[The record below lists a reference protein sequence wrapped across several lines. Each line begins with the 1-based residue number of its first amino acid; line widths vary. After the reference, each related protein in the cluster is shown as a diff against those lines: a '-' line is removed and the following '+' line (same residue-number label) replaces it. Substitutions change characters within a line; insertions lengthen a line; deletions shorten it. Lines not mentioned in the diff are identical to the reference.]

1 MRKVFVI
8 LAVLMAV
15 SITAQTHEI
24 LKHNREKVLIN
35 YIKTD
40 TNLIY
45 FSNPHSSE
53 ESKISTYAVQSL
65 TEKSTGKIQVVSSK
79 METNK
84 EVIFL
89 KNNEIDGL
97 QKVAH
102 ISVFL
107 GRPKGMSFNDLSVLK
122 KMRLQEKAIQ
132 KGAVFIVITSETFDT
147 TQADLYS
154 Y

>member
-24 LKHNREKVLIN
+24 LKHNGEKVLIN

-40 TNLIY
+40 TTLIY
-45 FSNPHSSE
+45 FSNPNSSE
-53 ESKISTYAVQSL
+53 EGKISTYAVQSL

-79 METNK
+79 LETNK

-122 KMRLQEKAIQ
+122 KKRLQEKAFQ

>member
-24 LKHNREKVLIN
+24 LKHNGEKVLIN

-45 FSNPHSSE
+45 FSNPNSSE
-53 ESKISTYAVQSL
+53 EVKISTYVVQSL
-65 TEKSTGKIQVVSSK
+65 TEKSTGKIQDVSSK
-79 METNK
+79 LEANK

-107 GRPKGMSFNDLSVLK
+107 GRPKGMSFNDLSVFK
-122 KMRLQEKAIQ
+122 KKRLQEKAIQ

>member
-8 LAVLMAV
+8 LALFMAV

-24 LKHNREKVLIN
+24 LKHNGEKVLIN

-45 FSNPHSSE
+45 FSNPNSSE
-53 ESKISTYAVQSL
+53 EGRISTYAVQSL
-65 TEKSTGKIQVVSSK
+65 KEQSSGIIQVISSK
-79 METNK
+79 VDIDNGF
-84 EVIFL
+84 VFL
-89 KNNEIDGL
+89 KNNEIAGL
-97 QKVAH
+97 RKVAS

-107 GRPKGMSFNDLSVLK
+107 GRPKGMSFNDLSFLK
-122 KMRLQEKAIQ
+122 KRRLQEKTTQ
-132 KGAVFIVITSETFDT
+132 KEALFVVITSETFDT
-147 TQADLYS
+147 IKADLYS

>member
-24 LKHNREKVLIN
+24 LKHNGEKVLIN

-40 TNLIY
+40 TTLIY
-45 FSNPHSSE
+45 FSNPNSSE
-53 ESKISTYAVQSL
+53 EVKISTYVVQSL
-65 TEKSTGKIQVVSSK
+65 TEKSTGKIQDVSSK
-79 METNK
+79 LKTNK

-107 GRPKGMSFNDLSVLK
+107 GRPKGMSFNDLSVFK
-122 KMRLQEKAIQ
+122 KKRLQEKAIQ

>member
-24 LKHNREKVLIN
+24 LKHNGERVLIN

-45 FSNPHSSE
+45 FSNPNSSE
-53 ESKISTYAVQSL
+53 EGKISTYAVQSL
-65 TEKSTGKIQVVSSK
+65 TEQSTGKIQVVSSK
-79 METNK
+79 LEANK

-89 KNNEIDGL
+89 KNYEINGL

-107 GRPKGMSFNDLSVLK
+107 GRPKGLSFNDLSVLK
-122 KMRLQEKAIQ
+122 KKRLQEKAIQ

>member
-24 LKHNREKVLIN
+24 LKHNGEKVLIN

-45 FSNPHSSE
+45 FSNPNSSE
-53 ESKISTYAVQSL
+53 EVKISTYVVQSL

-97 QKVAH
+97 QKIAH

-122 KMRLQEKAIQ
+122 KKRLQEKAIQ

>member
-8 LAVLMAV
+8 LALFMAV

-24 LKHNREKVLIN
+24 LKHNGEKVLIN

-45 FSNPHSSE
+45 FSNPNSSE
-53 ESKISTYAVQSL
+53 EGKISTYAVQSL
-65 TEKSTGKIQVVSSK
+65 KDQSSGLIQVISSK
-79 METNK
+79 VDIDNGF
-84 EVIFL
+84 VFL
-89 KNNEIDGL
+89 KNNEIAGL
-97 QKVAH
+97 RKVAS

-107 GRPKGMSFNDLSVLK
+107 GRPKGMSFNDLSFLK
-122 KMRLQEKAIQ
+122 KRRLQEKATQ
-132 KGAVFIVITSETFDT
+132 KEALFVVITSETFDT
-147 TQADLYS
+147 IKADLYS

>member
-24 LKHNREKVLIN
+24 VKHNGEKVLIN

-40 TNLIY
+40 SNLIY
-45 FSNPHSSE
+45 FSNPNSSE
-53 ESKISTYAVQSL
+53 EAKISTYAVQSL
-65 TEKSTGKIQVVSSK
+65 KEQSSEFIQVISSK
-79 METNK
+79 VDINK
-84 EVIFL
+84 GFVFL
-89 KNNEIDGL
+89 KNNEIAGL
-97 QKVAH
+97 KKVAT

-122 KMRLQEKAIQ
+122 KRRLQEKATQ
-132 KGAVFIVITSETFDT
+132 KQALFVVITSETFDT
-147 TQADLYS
+147 VQAELYS

>member
-24 LKHNREKVLIN
+24 LKHNGEKLWIN
-35 YIKTD
+35 FIKKD
-40 TNLIY
+40 INLIY
-45 FSNPHSSE
+45 FSNPNSSE
-53 ESKISTYAVQSL
+53 EGKISSYAVQSL
-65 TEKSTGKIQVVSSK
+65 TEQSTGKTQVISSK
-79 METNK
+79 VETNK

-97 QKVAH
+97 KKVAN
-102 ISVFL
+102 ISIFL

-122 KMRLQEKAIQ
+122 KTRLQENAVQ
-132 KGAVFIVITSETFDT
+132 KGAIFIVITSETFDT
-147 TQADLYS
+147 THADLYS

>member
-24 LKHNREKVLIN
+24 LKHNGERVLIN

-45 FSNPHSSE
+45 FSNPNSSE
-53 ESKISTYAVQSL
+53 EVKISTYVVQSL
-65 TEKSTGKIQVVSSK
+65 TEKSTGKIQDVSSK
-79 METNK
+79 LKTNK

-97 QKVAH
+97 QKIAH

-122 KMRLQEKAIQ
+122 KKRLQEKAIQ

>member
-8 LAVLMAV
+8 LALFMAV

-24 LKHNREKVLIN
+24 VKHNGEKVLIN

-45 FSNPHSSE
+45 FSNPNSWE
-53 ESKISTYAVQSL
+53 EGRISTYAVQSL
-65 TEKSTGKIQVVSSK
+65 KEQSSGIIQVISSK
-79 METNK
+79 VDIDNGF
-84 EVIFL
+84 VFL
-89 KNNEIDGL
+89 KNNEIAGL
-97 QKVAH
+97 RKVAS

-107 GRPKGMSFNDLSVLK
+107 GRPKGMSFNDLSFLK
-122 KMRLQEKAIQ
+122 KRRLQEKATQ
-132 KGAVFIVITSETFDT
+132 KEALFVVITSETFDT
-147 TQADLYS
+147 IKADLYS

>member
-8 LAVLMAV
+8 LAVLMTV

-24 LKHNREKVLIN
+24 LKHNGEKVLIN

-40 TNLIY
+40 TTLIY
-45 FSNPHSSE
+45 FSNPNSSE
-53 ESKISTYAVQSL
+53 EGKISTYAVQSL

>member
-24 LKHNREKVLIN
+24 LKHNGEKVLIN

-40 TNLIY
+40 TTLIY
-45 FSNPHSSE
+45 FSNPNSSE
-53 ESKISTYAVQSL
+53 EVKISTYVVQSL
-65 TEKSTGKIQVVSSK
+65 TEKSTGKIQDVSSK
-79 METNK
+79 LKTNK

>member
-24 LKHNREKVLIN
+24 LKHNGERVLIN

-45 FSNPHSSE
+45 FSNPNSSE
-53 ESKISTYAVQSL
+53 EGKISTYAVQSL

-79 METNK
+79 LEANK

-89 KNNEIDGL
+89 KNYEINGL
-97 QKVAH
+97 KKVAP
-102 ISVFL
+102 ISIFL

-122 KMRLQEKAIQ
+122 KTRLQEKAVQ

>member
-24 LKHNREKVLIN
+24 LKHNGERVLIN

-45 FSNPHSSE
+45 FSNPNSSE
-53 ESKISTYAVQSL
+53 EGKISTYAVQSL
-65 TEKSTGKIQVVSSK
+65 TEKSTGKIQDVSSK
-79 METNK
+79 LEVNK

-122 KMRLQEKAIQ
+122 KKRLQEKAIQ

>member
-24 LKHNREKVLIN
+24 LKHNGEKVLIN

-40 TNLIY
+40 TTLIY
-45 FSNPHSSE
+45 FSNPNSSE
-53 ESKISTYAVQSL
+53 EGKISTYAVQSL
-65 TEKSTGKIQVVSSK
+65 TEKSTGKIQDVSSK
-79 METNK
+79 LEANK

-122 KMRLQEKAIQ
+122 KKRLQEKAIQ
-132 KGAVFIVITSETFDT
+132 KEAVFIVITSETFDT

>member
-8 LAVLMAV
+8 LALFMAV

-24 LKHNREKVLIN
+24 LKHNGEKVLIN

-45 FSNPHSSE
+45 FSNPNSSE
-53 ESKISTYAVQSL
+53 EGRISTYAVQSL
-65 TEKSTGKIQVVSSK
+65 KEQSSGIFQVISSK
-79 METNK
+79 VDIDNGF
-84 EVIFL
+84 VFL
-89 KNNEIDGL
+89 KNNEIAGL
-97 QKVAH
+97 RKVAS

-107 GRPKGMSFNDLSVLK
+107 GRPKGMSFNDLSFLK
-122 KMRLQEKAIQ
+122 KRRLQEKATQ
-132 KGAVFIVITSETFDT
+132 KEALFVVITSETFDT
-147 TQADLYS
+147 IQADLYS

>member
-24 LKHNREKVLIN
+24 LKHNGEKVLIN

-45 FSNPHSSE
+45 FSNPNSSE
-53 ESKISTYAVQSL
+53 EGKISTYAVHSL

-79 METNK
+79 LETNK

-107 GRPKGMSFNDLSVLK
+107 GRPKGMSFNDLSVFK
-122 KMRLQEKAIQ
+122 KKRLQEKAIQ

>member
-8 LAVLMAV
+8 LAVLMTV

-24 LKHNREKVLIN
+24 LKHNGEKVLIN

-45 FSNPHSSE
+45 FSNPNSSE
-53 ESKISTYAVQSL
+53 EGKISTYAVQSL

-79 METNK
+79 LETNK

>member
-24 LKHNREKVLIN
+24 LKHNGEKVLIN

-40 TNLIY
+40 TTLIY
-45 FSNPHSSE
+45 FSNPNSSE
-53 ESKISTYAVQSL
+53 EGKISTYAVQSL

-79 METNK
+79 LETNK

-107 GRPKGMSFNDLSVLK
+107 GRPKGMSFNDLSVFK
-122 KMRLQEKAIQ
+122 KKRLQEKPIQ

>member
-24 LKHNREKVLIN
+24 LKHNGEKVLIN

-45 FSNPHSSE
+45 FSNPNSSE
-53 ESKISTYAVQSL
+53 EGKISTYAVQSL

-89 KNNEIDGL
+89 KINEIDGL

-102 ISVFL
+102 ISVFEC
-107 GRPKGMSFNDLSVLK
+107 F
-122 KMRLQEKAIQ
+122 
-132 KGAVFIVITSETFDT
+132 
-147 TQADLYS
+147 
-154 Y
+154 

>member
-8 LAVLMAV
+8 LALFMAV

-24 LKHNREKVLIN
+24 LKYNGEKVLIN

-45 FSNPHSSE
+45 FSNPNSSE
-53 ESKISTYAVQSL
+53 EGKISTYAVQSL
-65 TEKSTGKIQVVSSK
+65 KDQSSGLIQVISSK
-79 METNK
+79 VDIDNGF
-84 EVIFL
+84 VFL
-89 KNNEIDGL
+89 KNNEIAGL
-97 QKVAH
+97 RKVAS

-107 GRPKGMSFNDLSVLK
+107 GRPKGMSFNDLSFLK
-122 KMRLQEKAIQ
+122 KRRLQEKATQ
-132 KGAVFIVITSETFDT
+132 KEALFVVITSETFDT
-147 TQADLYS
+147 IKADLYS

>member
-24 LKHNREKVLIN
+24 LKHNGEKVLIN

-45 FSNPHSSE
+45 FSNPNSSE
-53 ESKISTYAVQSL
+53 EGKISTYAVQSL

-79 METNK
+79 LKTNK

-122 KMRLQEKAIQ
+122 KKRLQEKAIQ

>member
-8 LAVLMAV
+8 LAVLMTV

-24 LKHNREKVLIN
+24 LKHNGEKVLIN

-40 TNLIY
+40 TTLIY
-45 FSNPHSSE
+45 FSNPNSSE
-53 ESKISTYAVQSL
+53 EGKISTYAVQSL

-79 METNK
+79 LETNK

>member
-24 LKHNREKVLIN
+24 LKHNGEKVLIN

-45 FSNPHSSE
+45 FSNPNSSE
-53 ESKISTYAVQSL
+53 EGKISTYAVQSL
-65 TEKSTGKIQVVSSK
+65 TEKSTGKIQDVSSK
-79 METNK
+79 LKTNK

-107 GRPKGMSFNDLSVLK
+107 GRPKGMSFNDLSVFK
-122 KMRLQEKAIQ
+122 KKRLQEKAIQ

>member
-8 LAVLMAV
+8 LALFIAV

-24 LKHNREKVLIN
+24 LKHNGEKVLIN

-45 FSNPHSSE
+45 FSNPNSSE
-53 ESKISTYAVQSL
+53 EGRISAYAVQSL
-65 TEKSTGKIQVVSSK
+65 KEQSSGIIQVISSK
-79 METNK
+79 VDIDNGF
-84 EVIFL
+84 VFL
-89 KNNEIDGL
+89 KNNEIAGL
-97 QKVAH
+97 RKVAS

-107 GRPKGMSFNDLSVLK
+107 GRPKGMSFNDLSFLK
-122 KMRLQEKAIQ
+122 KRRLQEKATQ
-132 KGAVFIVITSETFDT
+132 KEALFVVITSETFDT
-147 TQADLYS
+147 IKADLYS

>member
-24 LKHNREKVLIN
+24 LKHNGEKVLIN

-40 TNLIY
+40 TTLIY
-45 FSNPHSSE
+45 FSNPNSSE
-53 ESKISTYAVQSL
+53 EGKISTYAVQSL
-65 TEKSTGKIQVVSSK
+65 TEKSTGKIQDVSSK
-79 METNK
+79 LNTNK

-122 KMRLQEKAIQ
+122 KKRLQEKAIQ